1 MGNVSGYKAARGILA
16 PTDEPAEVSIANAR
30 DEILKELSGAGGSV
44 SEVAERV
51 KEMGNVS
58 DIEKGTQ
65 QLASILGVPVV
76 TVDNRSELHKL
87 WDSTA
92 AFHKRFGTMEEPDFE
107 DAQMR
112 VLFEEFYEFIDAM
125 RKGYGQA
132 SEFAD
137 FIVVGMGLLMAS
149 GYKLEQLQA
158 AMTRVAEK
166 NDAKTL
172 ETHAKDNKGKVAKR
186 EATTGNGDA
195 GSA

>member
-1 MGNVSGYKAARGILA
+1 MRR
-16 PTDEPAEVSIANAR
+16 TDTITTGKHVTPEEAYMNGLDMPEPKDA
-30 DEILKELSGAGGSV
+30 L
-44 SEVAERV
+44 
-51 KEMGNVS
+51 
-58 DIEKGTQ
+58 T
-65 QLASILGVPVV
+65 
-76 TVDNRSELHKL
+76 TL

-107 DAQMR
+107 DAQLR
-112 VLFEEFYEFIDAM
+112 VLFEEFYEFIDAIH
-125 RKGYGQA
+125 KGYSQA

-149 GYKLEQLQA
+149 GYKLEQLQT

-186 EATTGNGDA
+186 EQPTGNGDA